1 MIKKLLFTLSVMF
14 GFDAAYSQDVS
25 VKDGKILYNDSVI
38 LKYEK
43 HDAIE
48 FSIFTLKDDEIIYS
62 KWHNNETPRYS
73 DDDYVILNFL
83 GEKRKVESTKDEMV
97 ISGVGLNYR
106 KNLIKLINWL
116 MKEKV
121 LRTDGSIDKD
131 KLEIFYE
138 KYNENIT
145 ARTIR

>member
-48 FSIFTLKDDEIIYS
+48 FSIFTLKDDEILYS
-62 KWHNNETPRYS
+62 KWHNNETPRYF

>member
-62 KWHNNETPRYS
+62 KWHNNETPRYF

-106 KNLIKLINWL
+106 KNLIKLITWL

>member
-97 ISGVGLNYR
+97 IYGVGLNYR

>member
-106 KNLIKLINWL
+106 KNLIKLITWL